1 MLCSA
6 DAKKEIDQAA
16 AADPSIRDAA
26 IVYLFSRMIQN
37 LKIDLE
43 VSPDTL
49 MDMFP
54 GLKIPKPK
62 GRMPGQKKKKSV

>member
-1 MLCSA
+1 
-6 DAKKEIDQAA
+6 
-16 AADPSIRDAA
+16 
-26 IVYLFSRMIQN
+26 MIQN
-37 LKIDLE
+37 IKIDLE

-62 GRMPGQKKKKSV
+62 GRMPGQKKKKQ